1 MPIFTN
7 HPDQKNCV
15 KKCASGRGRP
25 LSISSTLPR
34 RAYQG
39 GISRRGSVGFGRPA
53 AVHVR
58 TPLAAGAL
66 NKAASAA
73 AAERQRDAKHRSSV
87 AADRSGAKVAMPPER
102 GLRRRRWGLKDAP
115 LSGAGPTEPQAETPN
130 RAKEKPGPCRAK
142 KPQARQR
149 SAGPRPE
156 TICPDRVALRRSKRQ
171 FPDGAPAEA
180 QAPEG
185 RCPVRPGMTAKRA
198 VHSRWT
204 TL

>member
-73 AAERQRDAKHRSSV
+73 AAERQRDAEHRSS
-87 AADRSGAKVAMPPER
+87 AAARGTKWSGNVPWGTGASAEGDRSRPTTGTKNR
-102 GLRRRRWGLKDAP
+102 HRRKSMA
-115 LSGAGPTEPQAETPN
+115 
-130 RAKEKPGPCRAK
+130 
-142 KPQARQR
+142 
-149 SAGPRPE
+149 
-156 TICPDRVALRRSKRQ
+156 I
-171 FPDGAPAEA
+171 
-180 QAPEG
+180 
-185 RCPVRPGMTAKRA
+185 
-198 VHSRWT
+198 
-204 TL
+204 